1 MSTGR
6 LSEPELR
13 NRFHIKLPS
22 ETDFNIC
29 WLTSPGT
36 WFTSET
42 RNSLTRE
49 LTHEFSVF
57 FFLFFVFR
65 FLVEKIWSVR
75 EVKDVSKIFDLSK
88 GKD

>member
-57 FFLFFVFR
+57 FFVFR